1 MKKLLFFASV
11 LFAGMMIS
19 CQQESLEPAT
29 GDATVTFT
37 VSVPDVAV
45 KGVTDDGS
53 NINDIVYAVYK
64 TDGETLEEAQTLDN
78 GDPFYQVNETS
89 NASFVGGKSVVSLE
103 LINNQNYIILFW
115 AQVNDAWVKAGDDF
129 DLTNITYPANMS
141 ANNDDLAAFSGVA
154 FIDNVTGGLNKSI
167 ELTRPF
173 AQINLATKMPV
184 NYTVELDK
192 SSMTV
197 EGAAQSFNAMT
208 QAASTATADLDFD
221 LAVVPGGEFK
231 TGYQYVGMNY
241 IFVNGNVE
249 VGYTIDTKE
258 HGTGITHTVPD
269 VPVAKNYRTNIIGNL
284 LTSVAD
290 YEITLEEEFGG
301 SIDRDPY
308 TFYVTSDVELEE
320 ALSKDIKDIV
330 IDLSQ
335 IETKSSA
342 PMTYNIDVDANN
354 EKYYIGGEK
363 TRTITINANGNT
375 INFIHNNTD
384 WNYIRCVSDDAKW
397 IINDAAL
404 TNSGANNGPWNR
416 HDIRFYNAVELNN
429 VTSDKAIAL
438 LNDGKLTNVQISDVY
453 PDNSEAYGLWI
464 TAEGQTVSLD
474 GVTIT
479 PSEGKTTDRAIKIA
493 DQYVDSPAK
502 VTLNVSNS
510 KFVSQKKAAI
520 LVTSTA
526 GADINW
532 GEGNDIKGV
541 AADPINAVW
550 VDEDRAQYAS
560 EVKVEGASKVVEGAV
575 DNVAASNQE
584 KLNEALAAAAQ
595 NPETTMVVNVAEG
608 TYTFPTSAMTPNV
621 VLNCAEG
628 TVFEGTSSLDVKGAT
643 VIGATFEND
652 GIAVRGTVDG
662 TFKNCTFDGSEA
674 LRWCYTIE
682 GDEILFEDCVINT
695 DFRGFHF
702 DNMAG
707 NVTFRRCEINGFNAF
722 GGEGTAT
729 FENCVFGN
737 DESSY
742 NGLNIYS
749 NTVLKDCQFVF
760 NSGKTNFIDMEGTG
774 KTLSITNCTATLD
787 GTETPVI
794 DFVGGSKL
802 ANNTVILDGKTYAS
816 SNASLLAALQ
826 NGATNILLKAG
837 NYEFA
842 ENPTIAANEVVIE
855 GSDRTACVLKISKQL
870 RADNK
875 SLTLKNLT
883 TDVPTGLGYSEHTF
897 AWIHYFNEFNMV
909 DCNSN
914 GRIRLNSYSANIEG
928 CNFDVTTSNG
938 FDGYGIYYYGPKDSN
953 VKVKNCVFTTVGKAI
968 VMYNEGNPVL
978 NLDVEGCT
986 FTSSATTDK
995 AAIQMHTELGI
1006 SGTLDITKCT
1016 ATGFADVNG
1025 GLWNELNNNTKVP
1038 TYNFTITV
1046 DGETVQEAGWAKVNE
1061 GVYNKEN
1068 EYKLTNATGLFW
1080 FANELNVNGNTFAGK
1095 TVKLTTDIDLENAV
1109 WTPVG
1114 QTGAT
1119 QFQGT
1124 FDGQNMT
1131 ISNLNVDATAQTG
1144 GHYSS
1149 GLFGWLYA
1157 AIVKNVKV
1165 DGATVKGN
1173 HNVGVIGGYL
1183 ETSGC
1188 TIENCH
1194 VTNAAVECHVANSD
1208 ANGDKCGVIVGH
1220 AGNAGVVVKDCTAAE
1235 STVSAGR
1242 DAGQIV
1248 GAAKEANVT
1257 GCSATNVTV
1266 TANGEGNGT
1275 NIRNEV
1281 IGRIL

>member
-19 CQQESLEPAT
+19 CQQETLEPAT

-64 TDGETLEEAQTLDN
+64 TTGTTLEKAQGLNN
-78 GDPFYQVNETS
+78 GKPFYQVNETS
-89 NASFVGGKSVVSLE
+89 DASFVDGKSVVSLE

-115 AQVNDAWVKAGDDF
+115 AQVSDAWVKGDDF
-129 DLTNITYPANMS
+129 DLTNITYPENMS
-141 ANNDDLAAFSGVA
+141 ANNDNLAAFSGVA
-154 FIDNVTGGLNKSI
+154 FVDNVTGGLNKSV

-197 EGAAQSFNAMT
+197 KGAAQSFNAMT
-208 QAASTATADLDFD
+208 QAASTANTTTNVLEFD
-221 LAVVPGGEFK
+221 LAEVPGGVFK

-258 HGTGITHTVPD
+258 HGKGITHTVPD

-308 TFYVTSDVELEE
+308 TFYVTSDEELEE

-335 IETKSSA
+335 IETRSSA

-375 INFIHNNTD
+375 INFIHHNTD

-438 LNDGKLTNVQISDVY
+438 LNDGKLTNVQISDVH

-493 DQYVDSPAK
+493 DQYIDSPAK

-526 GADINW
+526 GATINW
-532 GEGNDIKGV
+532 GAGNDIKGV

-550 VDEDRAQYAS
+550 VDEARAQYAS

-575 DNVAASNQE
+575 NNTSASGQDALKSALEEAA
-584 KLNEALAAAAQ
+584 K

-608 TYTFPTSAMTPNV
+608 TYTFPTSDMRPNV

-628 TVFEGTSSLDVKGAT
+628 TVFEGTSNLDVNGAT

-794 DFVGGSKL
+794 DFVGGSQL

-938 FDGYGIYYYGPKDSN
+938 FDGYGIY
-953 VKVKNCVFTTVGKAI
+953 
-968 VMYNEGNPVL
+968 
-978 NLDVEGCT
+978 
-986 FTSSATTDK
+986 
-995 AAIQMHTELGI
+995 
-1006 SGTLDITKCT
+1006 
-1016 ATGFADVNG
+1016 
-1025 GLWNELNNNTKVP
+1025 
-1038 TYNFTITV
+1038 
-1046 DGETVQEAGWAKVNE
+1046 
-1061 GVYNKEN
+1061 
-1068 EYKLTNATGLFW
+1068 
-1080 FANELNVNGNTFAGK
+1080 
-1095 TVKLTTDIDLENAV
+1095 
-1109 WTPVG
+1109 
-1114 QTGAT
+1114 
-1119 QFQGT
+1119 
-1124 FDGQNMT
+1124 
-1131 ISNLNVDATAQTG
+1131 
-1144 GHYSS
+1144 
-1149 GLFGWLYA
+1149 
-1157 AIVKNVKV
+1157 
-1165 DGATVKGN
+1165 
-1173 HNVGVIGGYL
+1173 
-1183 ETSGC
+1183 
-1188 TIENCH
+1188 
-1194 VTNAAVECHVANSD
+1194 
-1208 ANGDKCGVIVGH
+1208 
-1220 AGNAGVVVKDCTAAE
+1220 
-1235 STVSAGR
+1235 
-1242 DAGQIV
+1242 
-1248 GAAKEANVT
+1248 
-1257 GCSATNVTV
+1257 
-1266 TANGEGNGT
+1266 
-1275 NIRNEV
+1275 
-1281 IGRIL
+1281 